1 MKKLISFFLIASI
14 FVACSTNRVTGRK
27 QLSLVPESQLQLMA
41 SQQYDS
47 FLKENKVVSP
57 AQSQDAAMVQR
68 VGKNIASAIT
78 NYYNS
83 QGKGD
88 LLKGY
93 SWEFNLVDS
102 KDINAWAMPGGKT
115 VVYTGLLPVTQT
127 EDALAVVLGH
137 EIAHAIAQHGNERM
151 SQQLVQ
157 QLGGVA
163 LQVAL
168 ANKPQQTQDIFLT
181 SYGVGTTVGALLPFS
196 RKEELE
202 ADKFGLFFSAMAG
215 YDPRVAIPFWQ
226 RMANSGGSKPPELLS
241 THPADETRIK
251 KLQAIMP
258 DAIAYYNASNKNS
271 AGSGTNTAGSGTAKT
286 GKTGTANPKVKRIK
300 L

>member
-1 MKKLISFFLIASI
+1 MKKLISLILIASV

-27 QLSLVPESQLQLMA
+27 QLSLVPESELQMMA
-41 SQQYDS
+41 SQQYDA
-47 FLKENKVVSP
+47 FLKENKVISP

-68 VGKNIASAIT
+68 VGRSIADAIT
-78 NYYNS
+78 NYYSS

-93 SWEFNLVDS
+93 NWEFNLVDN
-102 KDINAWAMPGGKT
+102 KEVNAWAMPGGKV
-115 VVYTGLLPVTQT
+115 VVYSGILPVTQT
-127 EDALAVVLGH
+127 EEALAVVVGH

-168 ANKPQQTQDIFLT
+168 ANKPQQTQDIFMT
-181 SYGVGTTVGALLPFS
+181 SYGIGTTVGALLPFS

-215 YDPRVAIPFWQ
+215 YDPQVAVPFWQ
-226 RMANSGGSKPPELLS
+226 RMANSGGTKPPEFLS

-251 KLQAIMP
+251 KLQDIMP
-258 DAIAYYNASNKNS
+258 DAMAYYNASSKKTS
-271 AGSGTNTAGSGTAKT
+271 AGTTTTKS
-286 GKTGTANPKVKRIK
+286 GKTTGTTTANPKVKKIK

>member
-1 MKKLISFFLIASI
+1 MKKLISLILIASV

-27 QLSLVPESQLQLMA
+27 QLSLVPESELQMMA
-41 SQQYDS
+41 SQQYDA
-47 FLKENKVVSP
+47 FLKENKVISP

-68 VGKNIASAIT
+68 VGRSIADAIT
-78 NYYNS
+78 SYYNS

-93 SWEFNLVDS
+93 NWEFNLVDN
-102 KDINAWAMPGGKT
+102 KEVNAWAMPGGKV
-115 VVYTGLLPVTQT
+115 VVYSGILPVTQT
-127 EDALAVVLGH
+127 EEALAVVVGH

-168 ANKPQQTQDIFLT
+168 ANKPQQTQDIFMT
-181 SYGVGTTVGALLPFS
+181 SYGIGTTVGALLPFS

-215 YDPRVAIPFWQ
+215 YDPQVAVPFWQ
-226 RMANSGGSKPPELLS
+226 RMASSGGTKPPEFLS

-251 KLQAIMP
+251 KLQDIMP
-258 DAIAYYNASNKNS
+258 DAMAYYNASSKKTS
-271 AGSGTNTAGSGTAKT
+271 AGTTTTKS
-286 GKTGTANPKVKRIK
+286 GKTTGTTTANPKVKKIK

>member
-1 MKKLISFFLIASI
+1 MKKVISLILAASL
-14 FVACSTNRVTGRK
+14 FAACSTNRVTGRK
-27 QLSLVPESQLQLMA
+27 QLSLVPESQLQMMA
-41 SQQYDS
+41 SQQYDA
-47 FLKENKVVSP
+47 FLKENKVVNPS
-57 AQSQDAAMVQR
+57 QSQDAAMVQR
-68 VGKNIASAIT
+68 VGIRIADAIT
-78 NYYNS
+78 NYYTS
-83 QGKGD
+83 QGKSD

-93 SWEFNLVDS
+93 NWEFNLVDN
-102 KDINAWAMPGGKT
+102 KDINAWAMPGGKV
-115 VVYTGLLPVTQT
+115 VVYTGILPVTQT

-181 SYGVGTTVGALLPFS
+181 SYGVGTTVGAILPFS

-215 YDPRVAIPFWQ
+215 YDPQVAIPFWQ
-226 RMANSGGSKPPELLS
+226 RMANSGGAKPPEFLS
-241 THPADETRIK
+241 THPADDTRIK

-258 DAIAYYNASNKNS
+258 DAMAYYNASNKNTS
-271 AGSGTNTAGSGTAKT
+271 AGSTAKAGKT
-286 GKTGTANPKVKRIK
+286 GKTGTTTPKVKKIK

>member
-1 MKKLISFFLIASI
+1 MKKVISLILAASL
-14 FVACSTNRVTGRK
+14 FAACSTNRVTGRK
-27 QLSLVPESQLQLMA
+27 QLSLVPESQLQMMA
-41 SQQYDS
+41 SQQYDA

-57 AQSQDAAMVQR
+57 SSSQDAAMVQR
-68 VGKNIASAIT
+68 VGTRIADAIT
-78 NYYNS
+78 NYYNG

-93 SWEFNLVDS
+93 NWEFNLVDN
-102 KDINAWAMPGGKT
+102 KDINAWAMPGGKV
-115 VVYTGLLPVTQT
+115 VVYTGILPVTQT

-181 SYGVGTTVGALLPFS
+181 SYGIGTTVGAILPFS

-215 YDPRVAIPFWQ
+215 YDPQVAVPFWQ
-226 RMANSGGSKPPELLS
+226 RMAQSGGAKPPEFLS
-241 THPADETRIK
+241 THPADDTRIK

-258 DAIAYYNASNKNS
+258 DAMAYYNASNKN
-271 AGSGTNTAGSGTAKT
+271 TTAGTTSKT
-286 GKTGTANPKVKRIK
+286 GKNNKTGSTGPKVKKIK

>member
-1 MKKLISFFLIASI
+1 MKKVISLILVASI
-14 FVACSTNRVTGRK
+14 VAGCSTNRVTGRK
-27 QLSLVPESQLQLMA
+27 QLSLVPESELQMMA
-41 SQQYDS
+41 SQQYDA

-68 VGKNIASAIT
+68 VGRNIADAIT
-78 NYYNS
+78 SYYQG

-93 SWEFNLVDS
+93 QWEFNLVDN
-102 KDINAWAMPGGKT
+102 KDINAWAMPGGKV
-115 VVYTGLLPVTQT
+115 VVYTGILPITQN
-127 EDALAVVLGH
+127 EDALGVVLGH

-163 LQVAL
+163 LQIAL

-181 SYGVGTTVGALLPFS
+181 SYGIGTTVGAILPFS

-215 YDPRVAIPFWQ
+215 YNPQEAIPFWT
-226 RMANSGGSKPPELLS
+226 RMANSGGSKPPEFLS
-241 THPADETRIK
+241 THPADDTRIK
-251 KLQAIMP
+251 KLEAIMP
-258 DAIAYYNASNKNS
+258 DAMAYYNASNKNTS
-271 AGSGTNTAGSGTAKT
+271 TTKAGTTAKT
-286 GKTGTANPKVKRIK
+286 RTSGSTKVKKIK
-300 L
+300 SEAKRS